1 MIILSITSCT
11 KVYNESPTS
20 PSATVAPGTPK
31 VADKIE
37 FRVFGQQLS
46 GPVNVKITDP
56 INGNTL
62 YSGGVPYFASF
73 TSNQDSIFLF
83 IEANALGTFS
93 TSGLQV
99 QIFVNGTLFR
109 EAFSQGF
116 SMTCQASGTYR
127 RTNAQVSSSSK

>member
-1 MIILSITSCT
+1 MRRILIILLLPLLLSCT
-11 KVYNESPTS
+11 KVYNETPTS
-20 PSATVAPGTPK
+20 PSAVAPTTTKQPYK
-31 VADKIE
+31 VE

-46 GPVNVKITDP
+46 GPINVKITDP

-62 YSGGVPYFASF
+62 YTGGVPYFASF
-73 TSNQDSIFLF
+73 NTNQESMFLF
-83 IEANALGTFS
+83 VEATGFGTFS
-93 TSGLQV
+93 SSGLQV

-127 RTNAQVSSSSK
+127 RE